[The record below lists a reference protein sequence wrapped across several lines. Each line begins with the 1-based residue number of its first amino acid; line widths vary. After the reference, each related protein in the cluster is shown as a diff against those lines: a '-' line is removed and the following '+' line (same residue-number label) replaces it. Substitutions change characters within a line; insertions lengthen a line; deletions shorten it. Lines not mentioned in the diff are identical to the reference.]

1 MLKENERIEDLQ
13 YKGLKII
20 QSENGYRFTTDAVLL
35 ANFVRRAKGKK
46 VVDIGCGS
54 GIVSILIAAKQQPSL
69 VVGVEIQPEVA
80 DMAARSVEMNG
91 LSDTVT
97 VVCSDVREWAK
108 GTDGTYDVVVVNPP
122 YRKVGSGFSQEADT
136 LAISR
141 HEVTLTLEDVFSAA
155 KKALKFGGSMYLV
168 HQAERLAEAF
178 ALGDKYGLQGK
189 ELCPVCPREGEPPN
203 VFLARFVKGGKVGL
217 KWLAPIVVFDREGNY
232 TVTVKK
238 LYGESFAD

>member
-13 YKGLKII
+13 YKGIKII

-35 ANFVRRAKGKK
+35 ANFVRGAKGKK

-141 HEVTLTLEDVFSAA
+141 HEVTLTLEDVFWR
-155 KKALKFGGSMYLV
+155 
-168 HQAERLAEAF
+168 QR
-178 ALGDKYGLQGK
+178 
-189 ELCPVCPREGEPPN
+189 R
-203 VFLARFVKGGKVGL
+203 R
-217 KWLAPIVVFDREGNY
+217 
-232 TVTVKK
+232 
-238 LYGESFAD
+238 